1 MSESKQAQHLVI
13 GDTKFPARQI
23 EVNDRLMLVPRGV
36 ARNYKSNSWQIKI
49 ARKGQVLI
57 SGSVSDAGVDPA
69 ESLAAVIRRIESE
82 LGQLKKVGKAVKLVN
97 RNDAQCK
104 HAQPI
109 MLSDRVKL
117 HWKVV
122 DATPFM
128 YCSVYSPL
136 VGKTKSVT
144 IGSDRKVAAD
154 QELLI
159 SRIATALV
167 IESRINRDDPD
178 PYREVS
184 EGELLIM
191 RDEAMRV
198 SVLNDDVADFIAKGT
213 VLRENALQA
222 RSKAN
227 GGLVSKLASQALS
240 RAKLNA

>member
-1 MSESKQAQHLVI
+1 MTDKKHIMI
-13 GDTKFPARQI
+13 GDTKFGARMI
-23 EVNDRLMLVPRGV
+23 EVNGQNLLVPRGV
-36 ARNYKSNSWQIKI
+36 ARNYRSNSWQIKI

-57 SGSVSDAGVDPA
+57 SGSVSDAGTDPA
-69 ESLAAVIRRIESE
+69 ESLNAVIRRIQSE
-82 LGQLKKVGKAVKLVN
+82 LGALKKTGKTVKLVN

-104 HAQPI
+104 HATPI
-109 MLSDRVKL
+109 MLSERVKL

-167 IESRINRDDPD
+167 IESRINQDDPD

-184 EGELLIM
+184 VQELQAM
-191 RDEAMRV
+191 HDEAMRV
-198 SVLNDDVADFIAKGT
+198 SVLNDDVADFIARGA
-213 VLRENALQA
+213 VLREKALEA

-240 RAKLNA
+240 RARLNA